1 MTSLKRLTAVLCGPL
16 FVVFGFSQSTPN
28 FAPGVARWDIKTSL
42 MSGAINKTPHKMQF
56 ADLRGLSAPSA
67 TLLKNDKV
75 RMRQSGASGPQEGD
89 IISTDAWVQL
99 VAVEAAKKKGT
110 NEVTDG
116 DYHIQ
121 VSDARTNRDDVVI
134 VEVPQPEF
142 VSDPALK
149 AKVQALRDMLKTKLH
164 SGTEFSMNT
173 GSCIAHP
180 VQMRL
185 VGQLF
190 YDATHTTKGDP
201 GGGRGKQGHHAA
213 TLWELHPLF
222 AATILSKTGQAAV
235 SCP

>member
-1 MTSLKRLTAVLCGPL
+1 MISIKRLCAVVSGLLL
-16 FVVFGFSQSTPN
+16 FVPGFGQNTPN

-42 MSGAINKTPHKMQF
+42 MPGGLNQTPTNMKF
-56 ADLRGLSAPSA
+56 AALRGLNAPA
-67 TLLKNDKV
+67 ADLLKHSDV
-75 RMRQSGASGPQEGD
+75 RMRQQGASGPQEGD

-99 VAVEAAKKKGT
+99 VAVEASKKKGT

-121 VSDARTNRDDVVI
+121 VSGSRTNRDNVVI

-142 VSDPALK
+142 VSDPALRQE
-149 AKVQALRDMLKTKLH
+149 VDALRTMLRAKLH
-164 SGTEFSMNT
+164 NGTEFSLNT
-173 GSCIAHP
+173 GSCMAHP
-180 VQMRL
+180 VKMHL

-190 YDATHTTKGDP
+190 YDETHSTTNDP

-222 AATILSKTGQAAV
+222 AATIVSKAGQAAV

>member
-1 MTSLKRLTAVLCGPL
+1 MTRMKRLVAVLCGPV
-16 FVVFGFSQSTPN
+16 FVVFGFCQSTPN
-28 FAPGVARWDIKTSL
+28 YAPGVARWDIKTSL
-42 MSGAINKTPHKMQF
+42 MPGTLTKTPTKMQF
-56 ADLRGLSAPSA
+56 TDLRGLAAPSA
-67 TLLKNDKV
+67 ALLKNSSV

-89 IISTDAWVQL
+89 IITTDAWVQL
-99 VAVEAAKKKGT
+99 VAVEASKKKGT

-121 VSDARTNRDDVVI
+121 VSDARTNRDNVVI
-134 VEVPQPEF
+134 VEVPRPDF

-149 AKVQALRDMLKTKLH
+149 AKVQALRDLLKTKLH
-164 SGTEFSMNT
+164 SGTEFSLNT
-173 GSCIAHP
+173 GSCMAHP

-190 YDATHTTKGDP
+190 YDETHSTAGDP

-222 AATILSKTGQAAV
+222 SATILSKAGQAAV
-235 SCP
+235 ACP